1 MELLLILFFL
11 IIVLIPI
18 GLSVVTYKF
27 IEKKDVDKKFRTI
40 AIIPLLIF
48 GYIIFSA
55 IYPSE
60 EFYEDDFEEVT
71 TLKFP
76 ENGIIKHKSASYPD
90 QFGDYTSCFL
100 VEFEK
105 KYLEKL
111 KSVIIEK
118 GFVQKNGKVGCD
130 ELTYIENQ
138 IKDKKYDSEFS
149 KEVESGK
156 IYSVGFLNDNKSVVI
171 ERTSW

>member
-18 GLSVVTYKF
+18 GLSVITYNY
-27 IEKKDVDKKFRTI
+27 IKKKNVDKKYRII
-40 AIIPLLIF
+40 AIIPSLIF

-76 ENGIIKHKSASYPD
+76 ENGVIKYKSASYPD
-90 QFGDYTSCFL
+90 QFGDYTSCFI

-105 KYLEKL
+105 EYLEKL
-111 KSVIIEK
+111 KRVIIEK
-118 GFVQKNGKVGCD
+118 GFIKKNGKIGCD

-138 IKDKKYDSEFS
+138 IKNKKYDSEFS
-149 KEVESGK
+149 KEVDGK
-156 IYSVGFLNDNKSVVI
+156 MYSVGFLNDNKSVVI